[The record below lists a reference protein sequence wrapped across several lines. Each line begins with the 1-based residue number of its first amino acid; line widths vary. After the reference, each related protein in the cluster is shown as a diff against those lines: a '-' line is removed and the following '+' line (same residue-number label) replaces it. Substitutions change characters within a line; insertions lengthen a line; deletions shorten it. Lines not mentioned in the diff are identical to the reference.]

1 MDEKLKLENSTT
13 ARVGYRNPPKHTRF
27 KAGQSGN
34 RKGRPAGTLNMATV
48 LARALR
54 DRVVVSEDGKKKT
67 VTKLEA
73 AVRQLADKAAKGDLK
88 AIQLLAAL
96 VRVAE
101 ERTVQQPAAD
111 SDLNEADQKVVL
123 GILKRMENT
132 DKGDPKDDDKASKG

>member
-1 MDEKLKLENSTT
+1 MDEKFKLENSTT
-13 ARVGYRNPPKHTRF
+13 TRVGYRNPPKHTRF

-54 DRVVVSEDGKKKT
+54 DRVVVSEHGKKKT

-73 AVRQLADKAAKGDLK
+73 AVRQLADKAAMGDLK

-101 ERTVQQPAAD
+101 ERIVQQPAPDDALD
-111 SDLNEADQKVVL
+111 EVDQNVVL
-123 GILKRMENT
+123 GILKRLEDA
-132 DKGDPKDDDKASKG
+132 DKGDPKDDDQASKG